1 MISLDGLDGSGKS
14 TQCHLLAKHFR
25 ALGKSTCLCQDPGT
39 TELGRALRQ
48 ILLHYPEDLCRM
60 SEANLFMAAR
70 AQMIS
75 EVILPAM
82 ERNETVICDRFVLAT
97 IAYQGY
103 GSGLDIEGLREA
115 TRFAAGGLLPD
126 LSIVLDLPVTSARA
140 RLGAH
145 PDRLE
150 RRSLEFHQKVRD
162 GFLEEAKRDRDRICV
177 IDADTSTDEVFS
189 SVVQAIA
196 NWEARRAMV

>member
-14 TQCHLLAKHFR
+14 TQCRLIAQHFK
-25 ALGKSTCLCQDPGT
+25 AMGKTTCLCQDPGST
-39 TELGRALRQ
+39 ALGRELRQ
-48 ILLHYPEDLCRM
+48 ILLHHPEELCRM
-60 SEANLFMAAR
+60 TEATLFMAAR

-75 EVILPAM
+75 EIIVPAI
-82 ERNETVICDRFVLAT
+82 ERNETVVCDRFVLAT

-126 LSIVLDLPVTSARA
+126 LAIVLDLPVPSARA
-140 RLGAH
+140 RLGTH

-150 RRSLEFHQKVRD
+150 RRSVEFHQKVRD

-177 IDADTSTDEVFS
+177 IDADTSPEEVFT
-189 SVVQAIA
+189 SVIEAIA
-196 NWEARRAMV
+196 DWEARRAMV